1 MKTDLRQY
9 SDEELSLWVMNDEGL
24 YRSRRSLRVL
34 TELLDEL
41 FIYTDEQMEV
51 LKQDL
56 EDEEN
61 EENANENAD
70 LEQDLD

>member
-1 MKTDLRQY
+1 
-9 SDEELSLWVMNDEGL
+9 
-24 YRSRRSLRVL
+24 L